1 MYEILEFLIHVVEF
15 LGYPG
20 LFIMTFVESTF
31 VPIPSEITLIPAGY
45 LVQKGEMNFLA
56 VWFVSVMGTLG
67 GSLFNYYI
75 AYNFGRRFLIRY
87 GKYMFMKPET
97 LDKIERFFKKHGAI
111 SLFTGRLL
119 PGIKHF
125 ISFPAGLA
133 KVDLKTFV
141 LFTSLGGAI
150 WCFLLIYIG
159 YLVGENEDQI
169 AYYVRHLK
177 EFLVLFVIVIVA
189 AYAFVRYRKKK
200 ALK

>member
-1 MYEILEFLIHVVEF
+1 MYELLEMLVQFVEF

-20 LFIMTFVESTF
+20 LFLMTFVESTF

-45 LVQKGEMNFLA
+45 LVQKGQLNFYM
-56 VWFVSVMGTLG
+56 VWLVSVLGTLG

-75 AYNFGRRFLIRY
+75 AFHFGRRFLVKY

-97 LDKIERFFKKHGAI
+97 LKNIEVFFEKHGAI

-133 KVDLKTFV
+133 GMNFKTF
-141 LFTSLGGAI
+141 SLYTLIGAVI
-150 WCFLLIYIG
+150 WCYLLIYIG
-159 YLVGENEDQI
+159 YLVGENDSLISE
-169 AYYVRHLK
+169 YVRNVKGLLII
-177 EFLVLFVIVIVA
+177 FVLLLVTVYYFIK
-189 AYAFVRYRKKK
+189 RKTSV
-200 ALK
+200 